1 MIEIDREE
9 VFALRHAA
17 KYIPSGRLEG
27 KAAHHSTLYRWA
39 STGIGGVVLETV
51 MIGGIRFTS
60 KAALMRFIERRN
72 GGAVPVLPPS
82 KRDQVRER
90 RTKHLLDKHLSGKRP
105 PERLRWA
112 SNGTA

>member
-27 KAAHHSTLYRWA
+27 RPVHHSTVYRWA
-39 STGIGGVVLETV
+39 SKGIDGVVLETV

-60 KAALMRFIERRN
+60 KTALMRFIEQRN
-72 GGAVPVLPPS
+72 GGTVPVLPPP
-82 KRDQVRER
+82 KRDPIRER
-90 RTKHLLDKHLSGKRP
+90 RTKHLLNKHLSGKNS

-112 SNGTA
+112 SNETA